1 MSPLDPRAAGTWP
14 ERRPTSP
21 GSSTP
26 SSSDSKAE
34 EEEQSA
40 WIQSALQDSAHEFH
54 RSPLQQRA
62 PAAPT
67 HYPTNLLQSATS
79 SSDARRLPETNPF
92 RRMMASTSELP
103 SPSFAGMSSFSLPP
117 LTVAPPDAA
126 TTLNFSQL
134 SMDDQTNDHLSQQST
149 RENGASHLDDEVP
162 GTSETYQVKNISW
175 YDFRAEHNPRTS
187 PILLQNANGPCPLVA
202 LVNALS
208 LSSPADGSTSLMEI
222 LKTKKQ
228 VSLSLILQALVD
240 ELTSCQRSTPDCDL
254 PDIDELLKFLSGLHT
269 GMNVN
274 PRFIPTP
281 DILAAFHRTSLTH
294 LHPTERDNMI
304 PGTFEDTRE
313 IQLYTSFK
321 IPLIHGWLPTKGDG
335 SYEALT
341 RQAESYEDVQNLL
354 FRENEL
360 LDKLSRPYGDGLSE
374 EEQRMLQDIEMIKT
388 YMEDSCTQLT
398 PFGLE
403 VIAKAMIPGS
413 FAVLFRNNHFSTLYL
428 HPQTLQ
434 LLSLMTDAGYASHD
448 EVVWETLVDVNGE
461 HTEIYSGDFRLVSG
475 VGTQQSSSSHHGVT
489 EPGGGGR
496 FSPNNQDGW
505 TPAHGSRLCSGR
517 NAEDAQDLSQEEFSS
532 YNQQDRDYAFALQLQ
547 NEEMANRRTDEAQQ
561 NNQLSERFIER
572 DARTARRTTQ
582 SPVQS
587 PAPDTRRSSIPAGDG
602 RYGSSQAV
610 PTTPR
615 WSTSRTSNENIHAD
629 NYADHRRT
637 LSSSNPVPAVVI
649 TNSNIQRVGRH
660 YNPPSSTPRT
670 TNFRPAVHR
679 VADNEH
685 SVERPPSY
693 ELAAGQSRFHTPID
707 AFEPDFVSMRTEDL
721 RTTSPTRLPGRNST
735 SRAHPQSNRRHRIAS
750 TSTSCTMM

>member
-21 GSSTP
+21 GCSTP
-26 SSSDSKAE
+26 LSSDSEAD
-34 EEEQSA
+34 EEEQPE
-40 WIQSALQDSAHEFH
+40 WIQSALQDSTHELN
-54 RSPLQQRA
+54 RSNLQQRA
-62 PAAPT
+62 PVASQLPT
-67 HYPTNLLQSATS
+67 SLLQSATS
-79 SSDARRLPETNPF
+79 NSNARRLPETNPF

-103 SPSFAGMSSFSLPP
+103 SPSFAEMSSSSPSPLP
-117 LTVAPPDAA
+117 VAPQDSAA
-126 TTLNFSQL
+126 TFDLSQL
-134 SMDDQTNDHLSQQST
+134 SMDDQTIEAAPRHLSQQST
-149 RENGASHLDDEVP
+149 RENRTSYLDEEMP

-175 YDFRAEHNPRTS
+175 YDFRAEHSPRIS

-208 LSSPADGSTSLMEI
+208 LSSPADVSTSLMEI

-228 VSLSLILQALVD
+228 VSLSLILQALID
-240 ELTSCQRSTPDCDL
+240 ELTSCQRSTPDRDL
-254 PDIDELLKFLSGLHT
+254 PDIDELFKFLRGLHA

-281 DILAAFHRTSLTH
+281 DIVAAFHRTHLSH
-294 LHPTERDNMI
+294 LHPTERDNTI

-335 SYEALT
+335 AYEALT

-360 LDKLSRPYGDGLSE
+360 LDKLSRPDGDGLPE
-374 EEQRMLQDIEMIKT
+374 EEKRMLQDIEIIKT

-448 EVVWETLVDVNGE
+448 EVIWETLVDVNGE
-461 HTEIYSGDFRLVSG
+461 HTEIYSGDYRLVSG
-475 VGTQQSSSSHHGVT
+475 VSTRQSSSRHHGVT
-489 EPGGGGR
+489 EPVGGGR
-496 FSPNNQDGW
+496 FLPNNQDGW
-505 TPAHGSRLCSGR
+505 LSNSRHT
-517 NAEDAQDLSQEEFSS
+517 EDAEALSHEEFSS

-547 NEEMANRRTDEAQQ
+547 NEEIANRRTDEAQQ
-561 NNQLSERFIER
+561 NNQLSERFER
-572 DARTARRTTQ
+572 DARTAGPSTQ
-582 SPVQS
+582 NPVQR
-587 PAPDTRRSSIPAGDG
+587 PAPHPRRSSVPAGDG
-602 RYGSSQAV
+602 LYGSPQPV

-615 WSTSRTSNENIHAD
+615 WSTSRNSSENIRVD
-629 NYADHRRT
+629 DYANHRRT
-637 LSSSNPVPAVVI
+637 LSSSNSIPAVVI
-649 TNSNIQRVGRH
+649 TNTNSQRVGRH
-660 YNPPSSTPRT
+660 HNPPSSTPRT
-670 TNFRPAVHR
+670 TYLQPAVHR
-679 VADNEH
+679 AADNEH
-685 SVERPPSY
+685 SVEHPPSY
-693 ELAAGQSRFHTPID
+693 ELAVGQSRLHTPID
-707 AFEPDFVSMRTEDL
+707 AFEPNSVRTEVL
-721 RTTSPTRLPGRNST
+721 RTTSPTRPPGRYSA
-735 SRAHPQSNRRHRIAS
+735 SRVYPQSNRRHRPASAS
-750 TSTSCTMM
+750 TTCTIM